1 MPALRRAEAAEPRN
15 QAAQVLLT
23 AVLPRGDEASQ
34 PTAEA
39 SAGSLPVLRL
49 FAAPSRQG
57 RGSASSD
64 LRLLPPPSVAGATDS
79 LRLSRMREELS
90 LAWPWQVVLL
100 CRVPGTDEEGR
111 LPMLRAAFQEE
122 EPQPEI
128 LLSWLRCQTSEEE
141 GGKATGLPML
151 RCSVH

>member
-1 MPALRRAEAAEPRN
+1 VPALRRAEAAEPRN

-49 FAAPSRQG
+49 FAAPSRQS
-57 RGSASSD
+57 RGAVSRD
-64 LRLLPPPSVAGATDS
+64 LRRLPPPSVAGATDS

-100 CRVPGTDEEGR
+100 CRVPGEDEAGR
-111 LPMLRAAFQEE
+111 LPMLRAAFHKED
-122 EPQPEI
+122 PKAD
-128 LLSWLRCQTSEEE
+128 LLFGQVLVQAR
-141 GGKATGLPML
+141 
-151 RCSVH
+151 